1 MVGIIDI
8 ATYVPRG
15 TLRLSDIQETLAGGS
30 FNGERSVMNFDEDST
45 TMAVEAIRTL
55 PFEKVLQGRSLWFA
69 TTSPAYQ
76 FKSNS
81 SAIHA
86 ACSLKAEVSTF
97 DMGQSVRASF
107 GALKAA
113 SQTSGIAVCADS
125 WNGPPG
131 SDEERIGGDGA
142 GAVCFGTDN
151 EAIAVVS
158 SWKSHVI
165 ELLERW
171 KLPNDLNVQSWD
183 ERFMSEALV
192 PIIDEFTKVEIGRH
206 QTIVAVSSPNSRV
219 TSVVARDVGVN
230 RVMPQV
236 GHGYTGSSDL
246 IFKLEDALKNSSSGD
261 NIVLLLVSDGLEM
274 VVLEVTDGIEN
285 WKHNQAHRKSKV
297 PEKHFVRYADFLT
310 WKGRLDRQGPRRP
323 DPVVPA
329 APPSLRGSG
338 WKFGLNAQKCIVCGT
353 VHTPPERR
361 CRGCGATDNFKTVN
375 LSKEIGRVATFT
387 VDRLAFS
394 PAPPMIL
401 AVVDFAN
408 GARGSFEFTDVRSSE
423 ISIGMNV
430 EMTFRLVNTV
440 RGVRNYFWKVRP
452 VVEQ

>member
-15 TLRLSDIQETLAGGS
+15 ILRLSDIQEALAVGS
-30 FNGERSVMNFDEDST
+30 LNGERSVMNFDEDST
-45 TMAVEAIRTL
+45 TMSVEAIRTL

-113 SQTSGIAVCADS
+113 SETLGIAVCADS
-125 WNGPPG
+125 WTGPPG

-142 GAVCFGTDN
+142 GVVCFGIDN
-151 EAIAVVS
+151 DAIAVVS
-158 SWKSHVI
+158 SWKSHTI

-171 KLPNDLNVQSWD
+171 KLSNDLNVQSWD
-183 ERFMSEALV
+183 ERFVSEALL
-192 PIIDEFTKVEIGRH
+192 PIIHEFTKAEFGRH
-206 QTIVAVSSPNSRV
+206 QTIVAVSSPNSRIC
-219 TSVVARDVGVN
+219 SVVTRDVGVN
-230 RVMPQV
+230 RVISQAD
-236 GHGYTGSSDL
+236 HGYTGSSDL
-246 IFKLEDALKNSSSGD
+246 IFKLEAALENSFSGD

-285 WKHNQAHRKSKV
+285 WKHLQSHRKSKV
-297 PEKHFVRYADFLT
+297 LEKHYVRYPDFLT
-310 WKGRLDRQGPRRP
+310 WKGRLERQGPRRP
-323 DPVVPA
+323 DPIAPA
-329 APPSLRGSG
+329 APPSLRGSR
-338 WKFGLNAQKCIVCGT
+338 WKFGLNAQKCSVCGT

-361 CRGCGATDNFKTVN
+361 CRGCGASDNFETLN
-375 LSKEIGRVATFT
+375 LSKEIGKVVTFT

-394 PAPPMIL
+394 PAPPMVL
-401 AVVDFAN
+401 AVVDFTN
-408 GARGSFEFTDVRSSE
+408 GARGSFEFTDVQSSE

-440 RGVRNYFWKVRP
+440 TGVRNYFWKVRP
-452 VVEQ
+452 VI